1 MTGETGRSAK
11 RVLLTGAAGGI
22 GVVLRAAFQP
32 RYGLVRLL
40 DVMPLDGLAPNEE
53 AAQVDI
59 TDLEA
64 LTAATRGVDTVVHL
78 AGVPV
83 EQAWE
88 PIHAANIVGC
98 YNMFEAAR
106 RCGVTRFV
114 FASSNHVVGF
124 YPRDRDVDDVMP
136 PRPDG
141 RYGVSK
147 VFGEA
152 LGRLYH
158 DKHAMEVV
166 CLRIGSF
173 RPAPVDVRMLATWIS
188 PGDMARL
195 ACCAV
200 EARNVGFAV
209 VYGVSRNPRCRW
221 TDAWGEAIG
230 YAPEDSAEDHAE
242 AVLARMAPEDEPAIE
257 RHFHGGN
264 YCGMEFT
271 GPTDWLE

>member
-1 MTGETGRSAK
+1 MSGDGPIDKS
-11 RVLLTGAAGGI
+11 VLLTGAAGGI
-22 GVVLRAAFQP
+22 GVVLREAFRP
-32 RYGLVRLL
+32 RYRLVRLL
-40 DVMPLDGLAPNEE
+40 DRAPLGDLAPSEE

-59 TDLEA
+59 TDLDA
-64 LTAATRGVDTVVHL
+64 LAAATQGIDTVVHL

-83 EQAWE
+83 EDDWE

-106 RCGVTRFV
+106 RCGVKRFV
-114 FASSNHVVGF
+114 FASSNHVIGF
-124 YPRDRDVDDVMP
+124 YPRDRDVDEVMP

-152 LGRLYH
+152 VGRLYH
-158 DKHAMEVV
+158 DKHGMEVV

-188 PGDMARL
+188 HGDMARL
-195 ACCAV
+195 ACAAV
-200 EARNVGFAV
+200 DAPDVTFAV
-209 VYGVSRNPRCRW
+209 VYGVSRNPRSRW
-221 TDAWGEAIG
+221 TDSWGEAIG
-230 YAPEDSAEDHAE
+230 YVPQDSAEDHAE
-242 AVLARMAPEDEPAIE
+242 AVLARMRPEDEPPVE
-257 RHFHGGN
+257 RHFHGGT
-264 YCGMEFT
+264 YCGMEYS